1 MYLLPFWIL
10 FNKKINFFKSFFFD
24 CVFKL
29 LRKILN
35 LEKYFIISK
44 GSVPIILSCPHGGF
58 LKPKNIPDK
67 LKGIKIADKNKF
79 LISKRIIQVIFEK
92 FGIQIYYI
100 LSKIHRSKIDF
111 NRPPRAFAA
120 FNHHS
125 SEAKLIH
132 HKYHEQIQKFYQEC
146 VDKFNKCLFIDLHGF
161 TKPSEDYPDI
171 IFGNLFGKTLK
182 IQNDKK
188 FWGFNEMVKSLSKNF
203 SIDDGLGITDF
214 NLSYSGGYITHQFYE
229 KRLVNAYQ
237 LEVAKHIRESRS
249 LTKIFINSF
258 VSAIINC
265 LDLPCFEEI

>member
-1 MYLLPFWIL
+1 
-10 FNKKINFFKSFFFD
+10 
-24 CVFKL
+24 
-29 LRKILN
+29 LN
-35 LEKYFIISK
+35 LEKYFETNF
-44 GSVPIILSCPHGGF
+44 GTVPIILSCPHGGF
-58 LKPKNIPDK
+58 LRPKNIPDK

-79 LISKRIIQVIFEK
+79 IISKRIIQVLFEK

-125 SEAKLIH
+125 SEAKQIH
-132 HKYHEQIQKFYQEC
+132 YKYHKQIQKFYQEC
-146 VDKFNKCLFIDLHGF
+146 IDKFNKCLFIDLHGF

-182 IQNDKK
+182 IQNSEKI
-188 FWGFNEMVKSLSKNF
+188 WGFNEMLDSLSKKF
-203 SIDDGLGITDF
+203 SIDDGLGITNF
-214 NLSYSGGYITHQFYE
+214 NLSYSGGYITHQFN
-229 KRLVNAYQ
+229 KKDHVNAYQ

-249 LTKIFINSF
+249 LTKIFIKGF

-265 LDLPCFEEI
+265 LS